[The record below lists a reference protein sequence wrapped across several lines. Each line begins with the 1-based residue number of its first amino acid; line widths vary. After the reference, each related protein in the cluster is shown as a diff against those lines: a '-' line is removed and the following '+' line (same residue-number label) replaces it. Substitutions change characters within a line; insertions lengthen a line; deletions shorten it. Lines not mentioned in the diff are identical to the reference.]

1 MGKLIA
7 FVGPP
12 DSGKTCVA
20 MQTAIAVYLATKS
33 NKVAFLSPDLAV
45 PSLGLL
51 FPNYA
56 PDDLKS
62 LGLLFDRTDISQV
75 TLLECGIP
83 VQSMGNLLCFGFK
96 TDDSKGTFPEPIPS
110 KLDNLFSVLQ
120 RTMEYTIA
128 DCTDDA
134 SDMISNHAVR
144 EADIIIRVIPADLK
158 GMTWYAANKYLYG
171 SDGRDIRNVV
181 NITANDLYL
190 PTEEICAKVQN
201 VTTVL
206 PYSRVLKQYLL
217 EGRMSSR
224 VKDRGFLRKLNEL
237 TRKIM

>member
-12 DSGKTCVA
+12 GSGKTCVA

-33 NKVAFLSPDLAV
+33 NKVAFLSPDRAV

-75 TLLECGIP
+75 T
-83 VQSMGNLLCFGFK
+83 LLCFGFK

-120 RTMEYTIA
+120 RTMEYTIV

-201 VTTVL
+201 VTAVL

>member
-12 DSGKTCVA
+12 GSGKTSVSI
-20 MQTAIAVYLATKS
+20 QSAIAVYLATKS
-33 NKVAFLSPDLAV
+33 NKVAFLSPDLTV

-62 LGLLFDRTDISQV
+62 LGLLFDRTDISST

-83 VQSMGNLLCFGFK
+83 IKEMGNLLCFGFR
-96 TDDSKGTFPEPIPS
+96 TDDNKTTFPEPIPS
-110 KLDNLFSVLQ
+110 KREDLFSVLR
-120 RTMEYTIA
+120 RTMEYTFV
-128 DCTDDA
+128 DCTDDP
-134 SDMISNHAVR
+134 SDAISNDAIR
-144 EADIIIRVIPADLK
+144 EADMIVRVIPADLK

-171 SDGRDIRNVV
+171 SDGKDIRNVV
-181 NITANDLYL
+181 NTTAHDLYL

-201 VTTVL
+201 VAVVL
-206 PYSRVLKQYLL
+206 PYSRMLKQALL

-224 VKDRGFLRKLNEL
+224 VKDRSFLRKLSDL
-237 TRKIM
+237 TKSII